1 MTFPLATLSAVIT
14 NTGISAPQ
22 YTDIL
27 LSLEASFQGIYGTD
41 AYIKPDSQDGQL
53 LAIFAKAISD
63 CNDMAIAI
71 YNSYSPATAQGV
83 ALSNSV
89 KINGIDR
96 ASASNSQVS
105 VNLVGQVGTIISTGL
120 VSDGVNQ
127 WKLPASVTIPPA
139 GFILVTATCS
149 TPGAISALAGTVTG
163 IVTPTLGWQSVSNPS
178 AASPG
183 APVETDAAL
192 RARQL
197 NSVALPSRT
206 VLAGIVGAVSD
217 IDGVTAV
224 KAYENDTNLTDA
236 NGLPPHS
243 ISLVVLG
250 GNATEIANE
259 ISAKKTPGAG
269 TYGTTTVVVTDS
281 IGISNPIKFYIPTP
295 KTITVAISVTPL
307 TTGYSS
313 AIGVALVKA
322 IVDSINAMP
331 IGADLERVRLY
342 LPAQLYG
349 MPESLTY
356 NVTSLQIAIAP
367 GAVGN
372 ADLVLAFNERAV
384 TTTAS
389 VTLTLV

>member
-1 MTFPLATLSAVIT
+1 MIFPLATLSAVIT

-27 LSLEASFQGIYGTD
+27 LSLEASFQSIYGTD
-41 AYIKPDSQDGQL
+41 AYIEPDSQDGQL
-53 LAIFAKAISD
+53 LAIFAKAISE
-63 CNDMAIAI
+63 CNDMAIAV

-83 ALSNSV
+83 ALSNAV

-105 VNLVGQVGTIISTGL
+105 VELVGQVGTIINSGL

-127 WKLPASVTIPPA
+127 WELPASVTIPPA
-139 GFILVTATCS
+139 GFILVTATCA
-149 TPGAISALAGTVTG
+149 TPGAISALSGTVIG

-183 APVETDAAL
+183 SPVETDASL
-192 RARQL
+192 RSRQL
-197 NSVALPSRT
+197 RSVALPSRT
-206 VLAGIVGAVSD
+206 VLEGIVGAVKD
-217 IDGVTAV
+217 IAGVTV
-224 KAYENDTNLTDA
+224 VQAYENDTNLTDV

-243 ISLVVLG
+243 FSLVVLG
-250 GNATEIANE
+250 GDSTEIANE
-259 ISAKKTPGAG
+259 IAAKKTPGAG
-269 TYGTTTVVVTDS
+269 TYGTTNVIVTDS
-281 IGISNPIKFYIPTP
+281 IGISNSINFYIPTP
-295 KTITVAISVTPL
+295 KTIKVAISVDPL

-313 AIGVALVKA
+313 AVGTALVQA
-322 IVDSINAMP
+322 IVDYINAIP

-356 NVTSLQIAIAP
+356 NVTNLQIAISP

-384 TTTAS
+384 TTTAD